1 MSNIFPLLSCTSS
14 ASEHDA
20 CVKEILDYFLHL
32 DVKLGELVA
41 AYDAWVYGILFAIIF
56 CETGLV
62 VTPFLPGDSLLFAVG
77 AIAHS
82 TPINLWYCGVLMFIA
97 AVLGDFVN
105 YWIGRSAGRWMMK
118 TFPRIVKKEH
128 IDKTH
133 EFFQKYG
140 GKTIIIARFVPIVRT
155 FAPFVAGMG
164 HMDLR
169 KFMSFN
175 VSGALLWVGLLI
187 PAGYYFGAIPVVKE
201 NFELVVFGIIGFS
214 LLPMVFAFVKEKLK
228 SQAPQ

>member
-1 MSNIFPLLSCTSS
+1 
-14 ASEHDA
+14 
-20 CVKEILDYFLHL
+20 VKEFLEYFLHL
-32 DVKLGELVA
+32 DVKLGELVT
-41 AYDAWVYGILFAIIF
+41 AYPVWIYGILFAIIF

-77 AIAHS
+77 AVSHTTS
-82 TPINLWYCGVLMFIA
+82 LNLWYCGALMLA
-97 AVLGDFVN
+97 AAILGDIVN
-105 YWIGRSAGRWMMK
+105 YWIGRSAGSWMMK
-118 TFPRIVKKEH
+118 TFPRIVKKEY

-133 EFFQKYG
+133 HFFEKYG

-164 HMDLR
+164 HMDAR

-175 VSGALLWVGLLI
+175 VTGAILWVGLLI
-187 PAGYYFGAIPVVKE
+187 PAGYFFGGIPVVKQ

-214 LLPMVFAFVKEKLK
+214 LLPMVIEFVKHKLAK
-228 SQAPQ
+228 RTAVEGDHGGRL

>member
-1 MSNIFPLLSCTSS
+1 MKTYPLW
-14 ASEHDA
+14 
-20 CVKEILDYFLHL
+20 I
-32 DVKLGELVA
+32 
-41 AYDAWVYGILFAIIF
+41 YGILFAIIF

-77 AIAHS
+77 AVS
-82 TPINLWYCGVLMFIA
+82 QKTSLNLWYCGGLMLVA
-97 AVLGDFVN
+97 AIMGDIVN
-105 YWIGRSAGRWMMK
+105 YGIGRTAGRWMMN
-118 TFPRIVKKEH
+118 TFPRIVKKEY

-133 EFFQKYG
+133 KFFEQYG

-164 HMDLR
+164 HMEAR

-175 VSGALLWVGLLI
+175 VTGAVLWVGLLI
-187 PAGYYFGAIPVVKE
+187 PAGRFFGRIPVVEE

-214 LLPMVFAFVKEKLK
+214 LLPMVIEFLKYKLTR
-228 SQAPQ
+228 SSNPS